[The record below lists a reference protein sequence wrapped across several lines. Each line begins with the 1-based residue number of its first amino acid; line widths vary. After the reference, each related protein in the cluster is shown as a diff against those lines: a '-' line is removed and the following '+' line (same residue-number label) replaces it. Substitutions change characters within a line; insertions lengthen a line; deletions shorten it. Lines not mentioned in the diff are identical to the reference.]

1 MNNQIYIDII
11 ARNKTL
17 KAFAEV
23 QSSTEKTKQSILNL
37 KNALVG
43 LGAGVVVRSII
54 NTTARFEDLRTS
66 LASVTGSAE
75 QGAEAF
81 DFISKFATKT
91 QFGIEDLSKSFIK
104 LKAAGITPTEELLNV
119 FTNTAAITTDQIGS
133 LEAVTDLYARTVSG
147 GLGLEEIQRLGD
159 RGVPILKILEEQL
172 GLTRGQISE
181 FGKTAEGAKQIVDAF
196 GKGIQ
201 AQYGSATSNLVGNL
215 STQFSN
221 LQIALLNN
229 ADAFGQGLAPAI
241 KDTTQEI
248 TDLLV
253 ENQKLVESL
262 GKDLGGALSGTLKLV
277 LAFTKGIGGLNDTLK
292 QFTNDQ
298 VTLFDLLVRG
308 SNFFGRFADIL
319 EDTNEGFISAEE
331 SAENFQKSLAL
342 VAKEAPILEE
352 KIRKLN
358 AGFEDFKESTELTN
372 VFKIK
377 TEDDTEDDIFTQ
389 LQKLREK
396 TGVGLVNQIKAQK
409 RQELDVLEDIN
420 ELGLLSEEEYLK
432 QREKLNLL
440 YSEKIKKAKENEVS
454 QKVLIEKQGQD
465 QIIDAVGDALSKVSG
480 LNKDAF
486 RAYQAFQIAMAT
498 VNTFRAVSNAMASYP
513 FPLNI
518 GVAGAELARG
528 LATVA
533 QIRSI
538 APPRQT
544 GGRVFAGQ
552 PYTVGENGR
561 ETFVPESNGT
571 ILPNGAGMGAT
582 NVYITVNA
590 NDTQGFDDL
599 LVKRRSVI
607 INVINDALNRQGK
620 EALV

>member
-1 MNNQIYIDII
+1 MNNQVYIDII

-17 KAFAEV
+17 KAFEEV

-319 EDTNEGFISAEE
+319 EETSNGLENGANAFDNFRQAEDE
-331 SAENFQKSLAL
+331 SLKSL
-342 VAKEAPILEE
+342 EE
-352 KIRKLN
+352 YNEELAKLN
-358 AGFEDFKESTELTN
+358 SGFEEFKKNAEDTVTLTN

-377 TEDDTEDDIFTQ
+377 TEDEAEDDIFTQ
-389 LQKLREK
+389 LKKLREQ
-396 TGVGLVNQIKAQK
+396 TGVGLINQIKAQK

-454 QKVLIEKQGQD
+454 QKVLLEKQGQD
-465 QIIDAVGDALSKVSG
+465 QIIGAVGDALSKVSG
-480 LNKDAF
+480 LNKNAF

-498 VNTFRAVSNAMASYP
+498 VNTFRAVSNAMSY
-513 FPLNI
+513 L
-518 GVAGAELARG
+518 
-528 LATVA
+528 
-533 QIRSI
+533 SI
-538 APPRQT
+538 PIKYRCCRCRT
-544 GGRVFAGQ
+544 C
-552 PYTVGENGR
+552 
-561 ETFVPESNGT
+561 
-571 ILPNGAGMGAT
+571 
-582 NVYITVNA
+582 
-590 NDTQGFDDL
+590 
-599 LVKRRSVI
+599 
-607 INVINDALNRQGK
+607 
-620 EALV
+620 

>member
-1 MNNQIYIDII
+1 MNNQVYIDII

-17 KAFAEV
+17 KAFKEV
-23 QSSTEKTKQSILNL
+23 QTSTEKTKQSILNL

-66 LASVTGSAE
+66 LASVTGSAQ

-81 DFISKFATKT
+81 EFISQFATKT

-104 LKAAGITPTEELLNV
+104 LKAAGITPTEELLNI

-196 GKGIQ
+196 GKGITERF
-201 AQYGSATSNLVGNL
+201 GDATTNLVGNL

-241 KDTTQEI
+241 KDATQEV
-248 TDLLV
+248 TNLLV
-253 ENQKLVESL
+253 ENQELIKSL
-262 GKDLGGALSGTLKLV
+262 GQDLGGALSGILDLILDLTKGVRELNSALKTFTDDQVGLISLLV
-277 LAFTKGIGGLNDTLK
+277 LGTNTLGIFNDK
-292 QFTNDQ
+292 
-298 VTLFDLLVRG
+298 
-308 SNFFGRFADIL
+308 L
-319 EDTNEGFISAEE
+319 EDNKEGFMSAEE

-342 VAKEAPILEE
+342 VSQEAPILEE
-352 KIRKLN
+352 KIRRLN
-358 AGFEDFKESTELTN
+358 AGIEEFKDNSELTN

-377 TEDDTEDDIFTQ
+377 TEDETEDDIFTQ
-389 LQKLREK
+389 LQKLREQ
-396 TGVGLVNQIKAQK
+396 TGVGLINQIKAQK
-409 RQELDVLEDIN
+409 RQELEILEDIN
-420 ELGLLSEEEYLK
+420 KLGLLSEEEYLK
-432 QREKLNLL
+432 QKEKLNLI
-440 YSEKIKKAKENEVS
+440 YAEKIKKAKEDEVS

-465 QIIDAVGDALSKVSG
+465 QILDAVGDALSKVSG

-571 ILPNGAGMGAT
+571 ILPNGSMGQAT
-582 NVYITVNA
+582 SINLNIYA
-590 NDTQGFDDL
+590 NDTEGFDDL
-599 LVKRRSVI
+599 LIKRRSTI
-607 INVINDALNRQGK
+607 INVINDALNSQGR
-620 EALV
+620 EAII